1 MLSLSVAAYII
12 LKGWHIIKYKPV
24 HRKVFIYR
32 SLIPTLWTTVWQQQ
46 ITKNAQNVVL
56 CFYTMCLINACI
68 QKLQASQGTVED
80 CLFGKCWK
88 HPNNGIVLKGF
99 YFMIIHFLNHTIV
112 ITEELFAI
120 LILNKRFFKTYTI
133 FKLIYF
139 LHPILCTIPYLLK
152 HLFQSLCSFGVKI
165 SKFRKYL

>member
-1 MLSLSVAAYII
+1 
-12 LKGWHIIKYKPV
+12 
-24 HRKVFIYR
+24 
-32 SLIPTLWTTVWQQQ
+32 
-46 ITKNAQNVVL
+46 
-56 CFYTMCLINACI
+56 MCLNNACI

-80 CLFGKCWK
+80 RLFGKRWK

-120 LILNKRFFKTYTI
+120 FILNKRFFKTYTI

-152 HLFQSLCSFGVKI
+152 HLFQSLCSLESRYQNSGNIFNPEQVR
-165 SKFRKYL
+165 SCTFWVNYLLL